1 MIILSK
7 DQFDSLVEH
16 AQKVLPNE
24 DCGLLGGTISGDVK
38 TVEKIYFLTNID
50 ASPEHF
56 SMEPAE
62 QFAAVKD
69 MRSHDLQLLGNF
81 HSHPKSPARPSE
93 EDKRLV
99 FDTKLSY
106 LILSLEAEPTLKS
119 FRFDRDKNIFLEMI
133 LTAELALKLERLKN
147 YLRGLGSVA
156 VAFSGGVDSTFLLKV
171 AHDTLGD
178 KAIAL
183 TAASVFVPYRELDTS
198 NKFCAENKIRQI
210 IFDADVLNVEG
221 VAQNPVDRCY
231 LCKRALFENFLRLAE
246 DKILVEGSNTDDA
259 SDYRPG
265 MRALAELNVKSPLR
279 VVGLS
284 KSEIR
289 ALSRAMN
296 LPTWNKP
303 SMACL
308 ASRIPYGDPLTAQ
321 KLSQVEM
328 AEEFLL
334 SAGFNQLRVRVH
346 GKIARI
352 EILPEDFPKLIKIRE
367 EISARLK
374 ELGFD
379 YVTLDLQGYRT
390 GSLNIDV

>member
-7 DQFDSLVEH
+7 EQFDSLVEH
-16 AQKVLPNE
+16 AKKVLPNE

-106 LILSLEAEPTLKS
+106 LKS
-119 FRFDRDKNIFLEMI
+119 FRFDRDKNIFPEMI

>member
-119 FRFDRDKNIFLEMI
+119 FRFDRDKNIFLE
-133 LTAELALKLERLKN
+133 EL
-147 YLRGLGSVA
+147 
-156 VAFSGGVDSTFLLKV
+156 
-171 AHDTLGD
+171 
-178 KAIAL
+178 
-183 TAASVFVPYRELDTS
+183 EL
-198 NKFCAENKIRQI
+198 
-210 IFDADVLNVEG
+210 
-221 VAQNPVDRCY
+221 
-231 LCKRALFENFLRLAE
+231 
-246 DKILVEGSNTDDA
+246 
-259 SDYRPG
+259 SD
-265 MRALAELNVKSPLR
+265 
-279 VVGLS
+279 
-284 KSEIR
+284 
-289 ALSRAMN
+289 
-296 LPTWNKP
+296 
-303 SMACL
+303 
-308 ASRIPYGDPLTAQ
+308 
-321 KLSQVEM
+321 
-328 AEEFLL
+328 
-334 SAGFNQLRVRVH
+334 
-346 GKIARI
+346 
-352 EILPEDFPKLIKIRE
+352 
-367 EISARLK
+367 
-374 ELGFD
+374 
-379 YVTLDLQGYRT
+379 
-390 GSLNIDV
+390 